1 MCLCSFF
8 FLYTSRLGAAARPY
22 SIFHSIMHILS
33 RQIGLISITLPQ
45 SGMDCALTSLPDHR
59 WQRSSSQSLENCPAG
74 FCEKRSDY
82 RSRPLVLRCVP
93 SHPFHISH
101 TPSNSFPRK
110 KWITFLPQWTQGLW
124 KITSAKKQPLNE
136 TAGFSLRAAPVI
148 VTPACFQTEISL
160 CGRWKWHRA
169 VLTDAPW
176 HFMAKVNRIIVVQ
189 QRAFA
194 KFSHNKASFQ
204 KCWRLSARPE
214 REQTWRKPS
223 GRQ

>member
-1 MCLCSFF
+1 MQYYQNGHPSEFQANLSCTFFNPQILHILCVYAASFF
-8 FLYTSRLGAAARPY
+8 FIYTSRLGAAARPS

-82 RSRPLVLRCVP
+82 RSRPLALRCVP

-110 KWITFLPQWTQGLW
+110 NELPSSHGEHRDYGKLQ
-124 KITSAKKQPLNE
+124 ARKKKPLNE

-160 CGRWKWHRA
+160 CGR
-169 VLTDAPW
+169 
-176 HFMAKVNRIIVVQ
+176 
-189 QRAFA
+189 
-194 KFSHNKASFQ
+194 
-204 KCWRLSARPE
+204 
-214 REQTWRKPS
+214 
-223 GRQ
+223 